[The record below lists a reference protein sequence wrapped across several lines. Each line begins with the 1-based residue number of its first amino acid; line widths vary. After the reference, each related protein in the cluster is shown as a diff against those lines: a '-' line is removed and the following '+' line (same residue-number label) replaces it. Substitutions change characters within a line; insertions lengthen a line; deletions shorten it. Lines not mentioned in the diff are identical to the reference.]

1 MDFDNGKPI
10 YLQIVDFFYE
20 NILIERWLE
29 EERIPSVREIAVMVE
44 VNPNT
49 AIRAF
54 NHLQEQE
61 VIYNKRGIGYFV
73 SKNGY
78 KTVLDIKKKEF
89 MEETLPDVFK
99 KMRLLDVNFEEVKKS
114 YNEYLNNTTDYE
126 KK

>member
-20 NILIERWLE
+20 NILIRKWQEN
-29 EERIPSVREIAVMVE
+29 ERIPSVREVAVTVE

-73 SKNGY
+73 SEKGY
-78 KTVLDIKKKEF
+78 DTVLEIKKKEF
-89 MEETLPDVFK
+89 MGVKLPNIFK
-99 KMRLLDVNFEEVKKS
+99 EMMLLDVEFEEVKHS
-114 YNEYLNNTTDYE
+114 YDEYVKNVNDE

>member
-1 MDFDNGKPI
+1 MDFDNSKPI

-20 NILIERWLE
+20 NILEKKWKE
-29 EERIPSVREIAVMVE
+29 DERIPSVREVAMMVE

-54 NHLQEQE
+54 NHLQDLE

-73 SKNGY
+73 APNGHSR
-78 KTVLDIKKKEF
+78 VMDIKRKEF
-89 MEETLPDVFK
+89 MEHTLPDVFR
-99 KMRLLDVNFEEVKKS
+99 KMGLMNISFEELKKA
-114 YNEYLNNTTDYE
+114 YNQPKNE

>member
-20 NILIERWLE
+20 SILAKKWRE

-54 NHLQEQE
+54 NHLQELG
-61 VIYNKRGIGYFV
+61 VIHNQRGIGYFV

-78 KTVLDIKKKEF
+78 ETVLTIKRTEFKEDI
-89 MEETLPDVFK
+89 LPDVFK
-99 KMRLLDVNFEEVKKS
+99 KMKLLEVDFEEVKNA
-114 YNEYLNNTTDYE
+114 YNQHKDTDHEE
-126 KK
+126 K

>member
-1 MDFDNGKPI
+1 MDFDNSKPI

-20 NILIERWLE
+20 KILE
-29 EERIPSVREIAVMVE
+29 EEWKPNERIPSVREVAMMVE

-54 NHLQEQE
+54 THLQELE

-73 SKNGY
+73 AEDGLEA
-78 KTVLDIKKKEF
+78 VLRIKRKAFLEQ
-89 MEETLPDVFK
+89 TLPDVFK
-99 KMRLLDVNFEEVKKS
+99 QMNLLNISLEALEEAYKRM
-114 YNEYLNNTTDYE
+114 NDE

>member
-1 MDFDNGKPI
+1 MDFDNSKPI

-20 NILIERWLE
+20 KILE
-29 EERIPSVREIAVMVE
+29 EEWKPNERIPSVREVAMMVE

-54 NHLQEQE
+54 THLQELE

-73 SKNGY
+73 ADDGLEA
-78 KTVLDIKKKEF
+78 VLRIKRKAFLEQ
-89 MEETLPDVFK
+89 TLPDVFK
-99 KMRLLDVNFEEVKKS
+99 QMNLLNISLEALEEAYKRM
-114 YNEYLNNTTDYE
+114 NNE

>member
-20 NILIERWLE
+20 NILVKRWLE
-29 EERIPSVREIAVMVE
+29 NERIPSVRELAMMVE

-54 NHLQEQE
+54 NHLQELE

-73 SKNGY
+73 SENGY
-78 KTVLDIKKKEF
+78 QKVLSVKRGEF
-89 MEETLPDVFK
+89 MEVTLPDVFK
-99 KMRLLDVNFEEVKKS
+99 KMRMLDVEFEEVKSS
-114 YNEYLNNTTDYE
+114 YDQYINITDDE

>member
-20 NILIERWLE
+20 NILIRKWQED
-29 EERIPSVREIAVMVE
+29 ERIPSVREVAMMVE

-54 NHLQEQE
+54 NHLQELE

-78 KTVLDIKKKEF
+78 DTVLEIKKKEF
-89 MEETLPDVFK
+89 IGVTLPDVFK
-99 KMRLLDVNFEEVKKS
+99 EMMLLDVEFEEVKNS
-114 YNEYLNNTTDYE
+114 YDQYVKHTNNEE
-126 KK
+126 K